1 MGLQVGVRRRS
12 TGRNSGRQPVP
23 TVDELERAL
32 LDDVQ
37 EALDK
42 WHTEYQ
48 GRPLLEYHR
57 LMLLALE
64 REQIVAVAYREEA
77 VAARVA
83 ALDVGD
89 KARDLVR
96 QTLIWIWKDEQL
108 HAEYLRGELLR
119 APSVA
124 SSLVVFGRQL
134 QGALSGWTTATSNH
148 SRRRTSPF
156 RAGTAGLLVAAAG
169 LTGRIPRVL
178 RQELRYQSFFRYCQ
192 LNVAL
197 EASAELAYRRLVELC
212 DDADRRNIIDR
223 IREDEA
229 RHTSAFRLLADAL
242 NEDDRLV
249 NPSGVEE
256 LVTQM
261 AEVSIWFVPSRLRSD
276 EDSTSGLSL
285 SGQTDE
291 RPRSFASRRRVAIG
305 VGREDAHKQVVL
317 EDCLDRAGL
326 GERAAGVSTV
336 AIRASF
342 MLGYDRRDRSNVN
355 DVEMID
361 LVARYLRRRGVR
373 DVAVLEAPTVYENY
387 YAHRSVAEVA
397 SYFGFD
403 SQHYRVVDIS
413 KDLRPFTYERGF
425 VQHAISATWMDADLR
440 RNSQDLW
447 MRNPSNYAATSFSSA
462 SDRSAITPFSNFVPA
477 RTRATRCGAL
487 TARQRV

>member
-1 MGLQVGVRRRS
+1 M
-12 TGRNSGRQPVP
+12 
-23 TVDELERAL
+23 
-32 LDDVQ
+32 Q

-169 LTGRIPRVL
+169 LTGRIPRCSD
-178 RQELRYQSFFRYCQ
+178 RNSATSPSFGT
-192 LNVAL
+192 
-197 EASAELAYRRLVELC
+197 ASSMLPWRPAPSSAYRRLVELC
-212 DDADRRNIIDR
+212 DDADRRNNIDR

-249 NPSGVEE
+249 NPAALRTWWPRGRI
-256 LVTQM
+256 
-261 AEVSIWFVPSRLRSD
+261 SIWFVPSRLRSD
-276 EDSTSGLSL
+276 GDSASGLSL
-285 SGQTDE
+285 SGPSAGA
-291 RPRSFASRRRVAIG
+291 RALRFPPPGRRR
-305 VGREDAHKQVVL
+305 R
-317 EDCLDRAGL
+317 RAGRP
-326 GERAAGVSTV
+326 GISGRAGGV
-336 AIRASF
+336 
-342 MLGYDRRDRSNVN
+342 
-355 DVEMID
+355 
-361 LVARYLRRRGVR
+361 
-373 DVAVLEAPTVYENY
+373 P
-387 YAHRSVAEVA
+387 
-397 SYFGFD
+397 
-403 SQHYRVVDIS
+403 
-413 KDLRPFTYERGF
+413 
-425 VQHAISATWMDADLR
+425 
-440 RNSQDLW
+440 
-447 MRNPSNYAATSFSSA
+447 
-462 SDRSAITPFSNFVPA
+462 
-477 RTRATRCGAL
+477 
-487 TARQRV
+487 